1 LGEDVSLIALFARLA
16 ISLAVVLGAMALAAK
31 VLKKRAMP
39 GAGGRMKRIAP
50 IEVLARHGLGRT
62 ASVAMVRAGGKVL
75 VLGVTDA
82 AVSVL
87 AEADPDAF
95 EAEDDT
101 PVRGHWT
108 AAQGAGPLMARSDWT
123 WKAMIDAAR
132 ERTVRR
138 S

>member
-1 LGEDVSLIALFARLA
+1 MEDVSLIALFARLA

-39 GAGGRMKRIAP
+39 GAGGRTKRIAP

-87 AEADPDAF
+87 AEADPDAL
-95 EAEDDT
+95 EAEDI
-101 PVRGHWT
+101 PVRGQWT
-108 AAQGAGPLMARSDWT
+108 AVQGAGPVLARSDWT

>member
-1 LGEDVSLIALFARLA
+1 MEDVSLITLFARLA

-39 GAGGRMKRIAP
+39 GMGGGRTKRVAP

-62 ASVAMVRAGGKVL
+62 ASVTMVRAGGKVL

-82 AVSVL
+82 SVSVL
-87 AEADPDAF
+87 AEADPSAL
-95 EAEDDT
+95 EVDDE
-101 PVRGHWT
+101 PVNGHWT
-108 AAQGAGPLMARSDWT
+108 AAQGTGPFSARSDWT

>member
-1 LGEDVSLIALFARLA
+1 MEDVSLFALFARLA
-16 ISLAVVLGAMALAAK
+16 ISLGVVLAAMTLAAK

-39 GAGGRMKRIAP
+39 GSGGRTKRVAP

-87 AEADPDAF
+87 AEADPDAL
-95 EAEDDT
+95 EAEELSSG
-101 PVRGHWT
+101 GHWT
-108 AAQGAGPLMARSDWT
+108 SLPGGGPVARTDWT

>member
-1 LGEDVSLIALFARLA
+1 MEDVSLFALFARLA
-16 ISLAVVLGAMALAAK
+16 VSLGVVLAAMALAAK

-39 GAGGRMKRIAP
+39 GSGGRARRIAP
-50 IEVLARHGLGRT
+50 IEVLARHGLGRS

-87 AEADPDAF
+87 AEADPDAL
-95 EAEDDT
+95 EAEDV
-101 PVRGHWT
+101 PSGGHWT
-108 AAQGAGPLMARSDWT
+108 AVTGGGPVARPDWT

>member
-1 LGEDVSLIALFARLA
+1 MEDVSLFALFARLA
-16 ISLAVVLGAMALAAK
+16 VSLAIVLGAMALAAK

-39 GAGGRMKRIAP
+39 GSGGRTRRIAP

-62 ASVAMVRAGGKVL
+62 ASVTMVRAGGKVL

-82 AVSVL
+82 SVSVL
-87 AEADPDAF
+87 AEADPDAL
-95 EAEDDT
+95 EAEDE
-101 PVRGHWT
+101 PQGGHWT
-108 AAQGAGPLMARSDWT
+108 ASPIGGPLARTDWT

-132 ERTVRR
+132 DRTVRR

>member
-1 LGEDVSLIALFARLA
+1 MEDVSLIALFARLA
-16 ISLAVVLGAMALAAK
+16 ISLGVVLGVMAVAAK

-39 GAGGRMKRIAP
+39 GGGGRTKRIAP

-87 AEADPDAF
+87 AEADPDAL
-95 EAEDDT
+95 EAEDT
-101 PVRGHWT
+101 PVHGHWT
-108 AAQGAGPLMARSDWT
+108 AAQGAGPFTARSDWT